1 MRLLSIFLAIAFTYL
16 TYKLYLQ
23 DSVITIPS
31 AIFTLFTYWF
41 AYEAHKCEKT

>member
-1 MRLLSIFLAIAFTYL
+1 MRLLSILIAIAFTYL

-41 AYEAHKCEKT
+41 VYEDHKCRNT

>member
-1 MRLLSIFLAIAFTYL
+1 MRFLAILLAIVFTYL
-16 TYKLYLQ
+16 TYKLYLAN
-23 DSVITIPS
+23 SIVTIPS

>member
-1 MRLLSIFLAIAFTYL
+1 MRLLAYILAIAFTYL

-31 AIFTLFTYWF
+31 AIFTLLTYWF
-41 AYEAHKCEKT
+41 TYEAHKCEKI